1 MLKIIEI
8 GQVARLD
15 LLRKRLWRHY
25 VAKATP
31 MSIKHCLVQLW
42 QPFPY
47 IFVDADVVNAQ
58 CAKWGST
65 LPKTSSRATLN
76 RSC

>member
-1 MLKIIEI
+1 
-8 GQVARLD
+8 
-15 LLRKRLWRHY
+15 
-25 VAKATP
+25 

-65 LPKTSSRATLN
+65 LPKTSSRATVCAKKRDLK
-76 RSC
+76 R

>member
-1 MLKIIEI
+1 
-8 GQVARLD
+8 
-15 LLRKRLWRHY
+15 
-25 VAKATP
+25 

-65 LPKTSSRATLN
+65 LPKTSSRVTVCAKKRDLKTQPARAIN
-76 RSC
+76 RFGSPKG